1 MSAPTTNIP
10 VAVPAGAT
18 SGTSGAPGAQPA
30 QPRTIAGSLPSARS
44 LASRLLHGT
53 PGRMRLFGL
62 LGVLAAVVLGAISAN
77 ALLASQAAVQRAAN
91 NTDQVVRVQ
100 SIHVDLL
107 RADAV
112 ATNAFLV
119 GGLESSDSRLKY
131 EQALSRVATNLA
143 KAAAAQP
150 ADGTALGALSV
161 KVQAYAALVEQARSN
176 NRLGLPVGAQYLT
189 QASAGLRS
197 DAIPIVTQI
206 VKANEERS
214 RKEFDRS
221 NSSLQ
226 LLVGVVSIIGLVALA
241 VWLARRTHRYLNRSL
256 TGAIVLLLV
265 TLFVAATQIS
275 SIGTATADVSRGT
288 FQQAVSLAN
297 VTTAANDARSNES
310 LTLIRRGSGA
320 SNEASWKTDRDAV
333 ENGLNGIRN
342 GAELRG
348 LWASYTA
355 AHEQVRKLDDGGR
368 WDDAVKASTN
378 TAAAGAAGAFD
389 EFDQQVAQ
397 ARDSAAKDAVGAL
410 QGLGGGAPL
419 YAVLVALAALVAS
432 WLIVRGVGQ
441 RIEEYR

>member
-1 MSAPTTNIP
+1 MTSAPTTNIP
-10 VAVPAGAT
+10 VAIPAGTA
-18 SGTSGAPGAQPA
+18 SGAPGTQA
-30 QPRTIAGSLPSARS
+30 PRTIAGSLSGGIPGARG

-62 LGVLAAVVLGAISAN
+62 LGVLAAVLLGAISAN
-77 ALLASQAAVQRAAN
+77 ALLASQAAVERAAN
-91 NTDQVVRVQ
+91 NTEQVVRVQ

-119 GGLESSDSRLKY
+119 GGLESADSRLKY
-131 EQALSRVATNLA
+131 EQALSSVATSLT

-150 ADGTALGALSV
+150 ADGNALGALSV

-189 QASAGLRS
+189 QASAGLRA
-197 DAIPIVTQI
+197 DAIPIVSQI
-206 VKANEERS
+206 VKANEDRS

-226 LLVGVVSIIGLVALA
+226 LLVGVVSLIGLVALA

-256 TGAIVLLLV
+256 SGAIALLLV
-265 TLFVAATQIS
+265 ALFVAATQIS
-275 SIGTATADVSRGT
+275 GIGTATADVSRGN

-320 SNEASWKTDRDAV
+320 SNEASWKADRDAV
-333 ENGLNGIRN
+333 EKGLDGIRD

-348 LWASYTA
+348 LWAAYVV

-378 TAAAGAAGAFD
+378 TTAAGAAGTFD
-389 EFDQQVAQ
+389 EFYQRVAQ
-397 ARDSAAKDAVGAL
+397 ARDTAAKATVSTL
-410 QGLGGGAPL
+410 QGLGGSAPL